1 MTNEELIQIAETFKK
16 ILTDRA
22 TSSGF
27 ITLENYQYYRTTLI
41 SSKLKLLVP
50 EFVKNCRTPDEYW
63 EFIKNKFPSYA
74 ERRNYIR
81 EEFNPLLNELESL
94 SYDNKNMLASFK
106 DKVDSKYISQSID
119 LMISL
124 QKENPTEAIGKA
136 KELVES
142 CCKTILE
149 TMGISYEKNDDLSDL
164 TKKTFKILNLLPE
177 DIDDDLPLSKTL
189 KQILGSLRGVT
200 SGLAELRNPYGSGHG
215 KSATY
220 KGLSER
226 HAKLAVGCCSTLV
239 TFLWD
244 CYEFQISK
252 KH

>member
-1 MTNEELIQIAETFKK
+1 MEKEKIAHDLAV
-16 ILTDRA
+16 IVV
-22 TSSGF
+22 
-27 ITLENYQYYRTTLI
+27 ENVL
-41 SSKLKLLVP
+41 
-50 EFVKNCRTPDEYW
+50 
-63 EFIKNKFPSYA
+63 
-74 ERRNYIR
+74 
-81 EEFNPLLNELESL
+81 
-94 SYDNKNMLASFK
+94 
-106 DKVDSKYISQSID
+106 
-119 LMISL
+119 
-124 QKENPTEAIGKA
+124 
-136 KELVES
+136 
-142 CCKTILE
+142 
-149 TMGISYEKNDDLSDL
+149 
-164 TKKTFKILNLLPE
+164 E
-177 DIDDDLPLSKTL
+177 DIDDDLPLSNTL